1 MTEKVTAE
9 SVWKEYE
16 KGEDHY
22 ARTGLHERVRR
33 NEEMVNGDQWKGLNA
48 PNLEKPVINIFHPA
62 VTYLISQIVS
72 DDVGIQLTPYIETEE
87 RDEVC
92 RILSTQLDRVAENTQ
107 ETGKIRELVRDAAID
122 GDGALYYY
130 FDPDAGTEGEIRS
143 EILDNDRVIFANP
156 FLSDTQKQKY
166 LLLARRMPLDEV
178 RELAKSYGLS
188 EEETGALV
196 PDEGMDFSDD
206 ESDEKFVTV
215 LLRFWKENGR
225 VCFSESTRELLL
237 RGPVKTGL
245 RYYPLVWFPWEKVK
259 NSVHGAASLTHYIP
273 NQIYIN
279 KMWAMA
285 LTFSE
290 KMAFPTRIYDA
301 GKLPKG
307 LSNKIGQAIGVPGSP
322 RESVFVDTPS
332 GNMSEQVLTLVQ
344 RTVDYTKMSMGIT
357 ETALGNIKPENTS
370 AIIAVQE
377 ATAAP
382 LELQRRGLH
391 QAMEDAVL
399 IKLDL
404 IREFYG
410 LRKIL
415 GEAVLTGG
423 EVFRY
428 ETDYDFRNIDYDMF
442 NIKVNVGATSYW
454 SELLTVETLDSLFTK
469 GIIGDAVTYL
479 ESLPEGFVPHRAE
492 LIQKLRERV
501 IPPENGEVENA

>member
-1 MTEKVTAE
+1 MTAE

-16 KGEDHY
+16 KGEDFY
-22 ARTGLHERVRR
+22 ARTGFHEKVRR

-62 VTYLISQIVS
+62 VMYLISQVVS
-72 DDVGIQLTPYIETEE
+72 DDVGVQLTPYVETEE

-92 RILSTQLDRVAENTQ
+92 RILSTQLDRVAENTR
-107 ETGKIRELVRDAAID
+107 ETSKVREMVRDAAID

-130 FDPDAGTEGEIRS
+130 FDPDLGTEGEICS

-156 FLSDTQKQKY
+156 YQTDPQKQSY
-166 LLLARRMPLDEV
+166 LLLVRRLPLGEA
-178 RELAKSYGLS
+178 RELGKRCGLS
-188 EEETGALV
+188 AEEISTIL
-196 PDEGMDFSDD
+196 PDEGTDFPD
-206 ESDEKFVTV
+206 EEDEGKFVTV
-215 LLRFWKENGR
+215 LLRFWKEKGR
-225 VCFSESTRELLL
+225 VLFSESTREQLL
-237 RGPVKTGL
+237 RGPVQTGL
-245 RYYPLVWFPWEKVK
+245 HYYPLVWFPWEKVK
-259 NSVHGAASLTHYIP
+259 NRAHGAASLTHYIP

-332 GNMSEQVLTLVQ
+332 GNMSDQVLTLVQ
-344 RTVDYTKMSMGIT
+344 RTLEYTKMSMGVT
-357 ETALGNIKPENTS
+357 EVALGNIIPENTS

-399 IKLDL
+399 IKLDM
-404 IREFYG
+404 IREYYG

-415 GEAVLTGG
+415 GETVLENG
-423 EVFRY
+423 EVLRY
-428 ETDYDFRNIDYDMF
+428 ETDYDFGKVDYDMF
-442 NIKVNVGATSYW
+442 DVKVNVGATNYW
-454 SELLTVETLDSLFTK
+454 SELLAVETLDSLFSK
-469 GIIGDAVTYL
+469 GIISDAVTYL
-479 ESLPEGFVPHRAE
+479 ESLPEGFVPHRSE
-492 LIQKLRERV
+492 IIRKLQERASKA
-501 IPPENGEVENA
+501 VE